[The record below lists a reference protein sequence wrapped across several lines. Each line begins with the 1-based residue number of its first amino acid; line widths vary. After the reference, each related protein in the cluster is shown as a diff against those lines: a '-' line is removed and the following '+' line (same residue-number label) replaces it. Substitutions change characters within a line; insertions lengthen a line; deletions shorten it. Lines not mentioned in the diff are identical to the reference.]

1 MIDIEKKTDYDQ
13 TSSFGDSEFRSLP
26 KGGYVCKIFKAEAKE
41 TRNGQPMIHI
51 AFDIVEGEYKGYF
64 MDLFQKKKQTAK
76 DQFKEVK
83 YPFEGQAWI
92 VVTDYEDPNKT
103 SRKFKGFCTAL
114 EDSGASVWNGNKFN
128 LDALDGA
135 MVGIVY
141 QNQEQE
147 YNGKRYWRAIPWA
160 FRGVSSIRDDD
171 YFVPDDKALPEQ
183 MDEMM
188 MSEGF
193 AKVDDDSIPF

>member
-1 MIDIEKKTDYDQ
+1 MEITKKADYDQ
-13 TSSFGDSEFRSLP
+13 TASFGQSNYTPLP

-41 TRNGQPMIHI
+41 TQNGQPMIHI
-51 AFDIVEGEYKGYF
+51 AFDIAEGEYKGYF
-64 MDLFQKKKQTAK
+64 MELFQSRKQNARDK
-76 DQFKEVK
+76 FKEVK

-114 EDSGASVWNGNKFN
+114 EDSGTTVWNGNKFMIN
-128 LDALDGA
+128 ALDGA

-141 QNQEQE
+141 QREEQE
-147 YNGKRYWRAIPWA
+147 WEGKRSWRTLPWA
-160 FRGVSSIRDDD
+160 FRSVDTIREDD
-171 YFVPDDKALPEQ
+171 YFVPEDKALPEKT
-183 MDEMM
+183 DDVM

-193 AKVDDDSIPF
+193 AKVQDVDIPF